1 MSTDRYLPSTTNS
14 PRSLQLLLFLDER
27 MTSYIQNQEI
37 RDKLAILNAQ
47 DAFELQVVDV
57 GKQPDLAEHYRVI
70 ATPALLKLYPTPRQI
85 LAGSNLI
92 DQIDNWWER
101 WQEEL
106 VSGSDDI
113 LTNYG
118 ESVNSVAPAP
128 RTQQLQLSDSLG
140 YVSKMIKLSDEIFTL
155 KQEKEQL
162 LDRLK
167 LQDRAM
173 SVLAHDLRNPLTAAA
188 LALGTLEIIHNPQDY
203 RANSLEPATIA
214 KLIERARTQLQSIDR
229 LVTDILQPLAT
240 PTVLALHP
248 QKLDLTELIS
258 GVVSQ
263 LDPQFQL
270 KSQVVTTD
278 IPQDIPFVY
287 GDVDKLRQTISNLL
301 DNASKY
307 TPTGGQIHISALHRT
322 AQTIQ
327 VSIADSGLGIPIE
340 KQKQIF
346 QDRVRLDRDL
356 SQSGYG
362 IGLSVCQ
369 QIVRAHYGQIWV
381 ESAPGKGSVFNFTLL
396 VYQG

>member
-1 MSTDRYLPSTTNS
+1 MSTDRYLPSN
-14 PRSLQLLLFLDER
+14 PQKSLQLLLFLDER
-27 MTSYIQNQEI
+27 MTSYIHNQEI

-47 DAFELQVVDV
+47 HAFEIQVVDV

-106 VSGSDDI
+106 ISGSDDI

-118 ESVNSVAPAP
+118 ESVNSAAPAP
-128 RTQQLQLSDSLG
+128 KEQLLLSDSLG
-140 YVSKMIKLSDEIFTL
+140 YVSKMIKLTDEIFTL

-162 LDRLK
+162 FDRLK

-188 LALGTLEIIHNPQDY
+188 LALGTLEIIHNPTDY
-203 RANSLEPATIA
+203 RANALEPATIA

-248 QKLDLTELIS
+248 QKLDLMDLIS
-258 GVVSQ
+258 GVISQ

-307 TPTGGQIHISALHRT
+307 TPTGGLIHISALHRT

-327 VSIADSGLGIPIE
+327 IGIADSGLGIPVE
-340 KQKQIF
+340 QQKHIF

-362 IGLSVCQ
+362 IGLAVCQ

-381 ESAPGKGSVFNFTLL
+381 ESTPGRGSVFNFTLL

>member
-1 MSTDRYLPSTTNS
+1 MSTDRYLPSSNL
-14 PRSLQLLLFLDER
+14 PKSLQLLLFLDER
-27 MTSYIQNQEI
+27 MTSYVQNQEI

-118 ESVNSVAPAP
+118 ESVNSASPAP
-128 RTQQLQLSDSLG
+128 KTQQLQLSDSLG
-140 YVSKMIKLSDEIFTL
+140 YVSKMIKLTDEIFTL

-248 QKLDLTELIS
+248 QKLDLMELIS
-258 GVVSQ
+258 VVVSQ

-327 VSIADSGLGIPIE
+327 VSIADSGLGIPVE
-340 KQKQIF
+340 QQKQIF

>member
-1 MSTDRYLPSTTNS
+1 MSIDRYPPSNS
-14 PRSLQLLLFLDER
+14 SKSLQLLLFLDER
-27 MTSYIQNQEI
+27 MTSYIHNQEI
-37 RDKLAILNAQ
+37 RDKLAIFNAERS
-47 DAFELQVVDV
+47 FELQVVDV

-106 VSGSDDI
+106 ATGDESI
-113 LTNYG
+113 LINYG
-118 ESVNSVAPAP
+118 ESVNSARQP
-128 RTQQLQLSDSLG
+128 TEQLLLSDSID
-140 YVSKMIKLSDEIFTL
+140 YVSKLIKLTDEIFTL
-155 KQEKEQL
+155 KQEKEAL

-203 RANSLEPATIA
+203 RANSLEPVTIA
-214 KLIERARTQLQSIDR
+214 RLIERARLQLQLIDR

-240 PTVLALHP
+240 KTTEFDLRP
-248 QKLDLTELIS
+248 QKLDL
-258 GVVSQ
+258 SQ
-263 LDPQFQL
+263 LVLAVIAQLDHQFQA
-270 KSQVVTTD
+270 KAQVITTD
-278 IPQDIPFVY
+278 MPQDLPFVY
-287 GDVDKLRQTISNLL
+287 GDPDKLRQTIANLL

-307 TPTGGQIHISALHRT
+307 TPDRGCIHISALHRT

-327 VSIADSGLGIPIE
+327 VSIADNGLGIPE
-340 KQKQIF
+340 ENQKHIF
-346 QDRVRLDRDL
+346 QERVRLDRDL

-369 QIVRAHYGQIWV
+369 RIVRAHYGQIWV
-381 ESAPGKGSVFNFTLL
+381 ESVPGKGSVFNFTLL
-396 VYQG
+396 VHQ

>member
-1 MSTDRYLPSTTNS
+1 MSTDRYPLTNS
-14 PRSLQLLLFLDER
+14 SGSLQLLLFLDER
-27 MTSYIQNQEI
+27 STSYIYNQEI
-37 RDKLAILNAQ
+37 RDKLALLYAEHS
-47 DAFELQVVDV
+47 FELQVVDV

-70 ATPALLKLYPTPRQI
+70 ATPALLKLFPVPRQI

-106 VSGSDDI
+106 LASNNETPSSEESDNLDCQSNER
-113 LTNYG
+113 L
-118 ESVNSVAPAP
+118 
-128 RTQQLQLSDSLG
+128 LLSDSIG
-140 YVSKMIKLSDEIFTL
+140 YVSKLIKLTDEVFTL
-155 KQEKEQL
+155 KQEKAAL

-203 RANSLEPATIA
+203 RANSLEPATVA
-214 KLIERARTQLQSIDR
+214 KLIDRARTQLQSIDR
-229 LVTDILQPLAT
+229 LVHDILQPLAT
-240 PTVLALHP
+240 NPNDLSFLP
-248 QKLDLTELIS
+248 QKLDLNELIL
-258 GVVSQ
+258 GVISQ
-263 LDPQFQL
+263 LKPQFQA

-278 IPQDIPFVY
+278 IPQDLPFVY

-307 TPTGGQIHISALHRT
+307 TQAEGLIHVSALHRT

-327 VSIADSGLGIPIE
+327 VSIADNGLGIPKE
-340 KQKQIF
+340 KQKHVF
-346 QDRVRLDRDL
+346 QERVRLDRDL

-362 IGLSVCQ
+362 IGLALCQ
-369 QIVRAHYGQIWV
+369 RIVRSHYGQIWV
-381 ESAPGKGSVFNFTLL
+381 ESSPGKGSVFNFTLL